1 MLAMVVNDNAGIQT
15 SRVIVDHHR
24 ERARSYRGGV
34 CLRWSA
40 CSQMTRRRASSA
52 ERHSRMS
59 STWRKQP
66 RQTLCSSSRHTPL
79 HGEGTAGLT
88 LL

>member
-1 MLAMVVNDNAGIQT
+1 LLLKIKDQKIAAFGSSYIEEL
-15 SRVIVDHHR
+15 R
-24 ERARSYRGGV
+24 RSAA
-34 CLRWSA
+34 WA
-40 CSQMTRRRASSA
+40 QMTRRRSSSA

-66 RQTLCSSSRHTPL
+66 RQTFCSSSRHTPL
-79 HGEGTAGLT
+79 HGEGTAALT

>member
-24 ERARSYRGGV
+24 ERARSYS
-34 CLRWSA
+34 LRWSA